1 MKRQVPVEG
10 HPDLIKTYS
19 DAGFMV
25 RNIETGE
32 LYSEAIDP
40 ISAHREYEETD
51 IPIEVEEEPTIE
63 DKAEAYD
70 ILVGVS
76 E

>member
-25 RNIETGE
+25 RNVATDE
-32 LYSEAIDP
+32 LYAEAIDP
-40 ISAHREYEETD
+40 ISAGREYVESD
-51 IPIEVEEEPTIE
+51 VLIEEEEPMDPQDAIDAIFGGE
-63 DKAEAYD
+63 E
-70 ILVGVS
+70 
-76 E
+76 

>member
-25 RNIETGE
+25 RNVATDE

-40 ISAHREYEETD
+40 ISAGREYVESD
-51 IPIEVEEEPTIE
+51 VPIEDEEPMDPQDALDAIFGGE
-63 DKAEAYD
+63 E
-70 ILVGVS
+70 
-76 E
+76 